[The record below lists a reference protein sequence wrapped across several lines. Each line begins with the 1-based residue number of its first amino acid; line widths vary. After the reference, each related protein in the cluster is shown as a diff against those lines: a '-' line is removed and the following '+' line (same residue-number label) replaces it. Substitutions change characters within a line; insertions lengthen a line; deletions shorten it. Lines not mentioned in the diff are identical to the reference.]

1 MLEPFIRADYLVL
14 VQPMPI
20 ALAPVHSGREHA
32 NVVLVAF
39 HTCQRETTYNM
50 KYQTDDVRI
59 TGMQE
64 VIAPQDLIDE
74 IPLSEAASKLVFA
87 TRKQISDIVHGTDQR
102 LLIVIGPCSIHDP
115 NAAIEYAEKL
125 GGIADEY
132 QDSLHIIMRV
142 YFEKP
147 RTTVGWKGLINDPN
161 LNNSFE
167 INSGLRIART
177 LLHDICNLGIGSG
190 TEYLDPIS
198 PQYVGDLVSWGAIG
212 ARTTESQIHRQLASG
227 LSCPVGFKNSTD
239 GSIQVAVDAIGSA
252 EHPHIFLSVTKR
264 GHSAIF
270 QTAGNED
277 CHVIL
282 RGGGGKPNY
291 DNPSVHYASRMLE
304 QAGVCPR
311 VMIDMSHANSQKDHR
326 RQIAVC
332 EDICGQLRNSEA
344 RIMGV
349 MIESN
354 LVEGSQKITKLDQ
367 MTYGQSVTDAC
378 IGWDDSA
385 KCIESLAEA
394 SAVRMAS

>member
-1 MLEPFIRADYLVL
+1 
-14 VQPMPI
+14 
-20 ALAPVHSGREHA
+20 
-32 NVVLVAF
+32 
-39 HTCQRETTYNM
+39 M
-50 KYQTDDVRI
+50 KYLTDDVRI
-59 TGMQE
+59 TGMEE
-64 VIAPQDLIDE
+64 VIAPEDLLTELPIDDDA
-74 IPLSEAASKLVFA
+74 SELIFSN
-87 TRKQISDIVHGTDQR
+87 RKQISEILHGNDPR
-102 LLIVIGPCSIHDP
+102 LLVVIGPCSIHDP
-115 NAAIEYAEKL
+115 RAALEYADHLAAIAGEL
-125 GGIADEY
+125 ADR
-132 QDSLHIIMRV
+132 LHIIMRV

-161 LNNSFE
+161 LNNSYD
-167 INSGLRIART
+167 INHGLRVARGVLRDIAARG
-177 LLHDICNLGIGSG
+177 LGTG
-190 TEYLDPIS
+190 TEYLDPIT

-227 LSCPVGFKNSTD
+227 LSCPIGFKNSTD

-252 EHPHIFLSVTKR
+252 EHPHIFLSVTKQ

-282 RGGGGKPNY
+282 RGGGGKPNF

-332 EDICGQLRNSEA
+332 KDICGQLQDLET

-354 LVEGSQKITKLDQ
+354 LVEGSQKITTLDQ

-378 IGWDDSA
+378 IGWEDSVH
-385 KCIESLAEA
+385 CLGSLATA
-394 SAVRMAS
+394 SAARMASL